1 MTNGLV
7 ASRRQLFG
15 NAGKGLLAGWFGR
28 LPVLGAPR
36 AETNIYQRIGV
47 QPIINCKGTF
57 TIISGSQSLPEVK
70 KAEDEAS
77 RHYVHMDEL
86 MDGVGRRLAEL
97 TKAEWGIVTAGCA
110 AALAHAT
117 AACIAGGNPEKMQR
131 LPILAGLKNEVVMP
145 KQSRNVYDHAIRM
158 TGVKMISPGTREEF
172 LAALGPHTA
181 MVALLGEALEEHPMK
196 LSEITEA
203 AHKRGIPVIVD
214 AAAER
219 LTIPNMYLTGGAD
232 MVAYSGGKC
241 LRGPQCAGI
250 LLGKKDLL
258 QAAWINSA
266 PHHAFGRPLK
276 VAKEEI
282 MGMLAAVE
290 AWTTRDHAAEW
301 KQWEGWLATI
311 RESVSTIPTVRTEV
325 LQPHGPS
332 NYAPQLRVSWDTE
345 KLGITGQ
352 ELADLL
358 LKGTPRIVVPGSQS
372 SITVMPY
379 MMMPGDDKVVAPR
392 VRELLSNA
400 QPRPKAA
407 PRGSSVAVGGQWDV
421 EIAYTRDH
429 AVHTLFLEQK
439 GDKLA
444 GSHRGEFLSGD
455 VRGTVEGAKLR
466 CRSSHHYEGTSIGYT
481 FEGVAD
487 GDTMRGTVDVGEY
500 GIAPFTARRHF
511 HA

>member
-1 MTNGLV
+1 MTDGFV

-15 NAGKGLLAGWFGR
+15 NAGRGFLAGWLGR

-36 AETNIYQRIGV
+36 TETNIYQRIGV

-57 TIISGSQSLPEVK
+57 TIISGSQSLAEVK

-97 TKAEWGIVTAGCA
+97 TKADWGIVTAGCA
-110 AALAHAT
+110 AALTHAT

-131 LPILAGLKNEVVMP
+131 LPILTGLKNEVVMP
-145 KQSRNVYDHAIRM
+145 RQSRNVYDHAIRM
-158 TGVKMISPGTREEF
+158 TGVKMISPATREEF
-172 LAALGPHTA
+172 LAALGPRTA
-181 MVALLGEALEEHPMK
+181 MVALLGEAMDQHPMR
-196 LSEITEA
+196 LGEIAEA

-241 LRGPQCAGI
+241 LRGPQCAGV

-311 RESVSTIPTVRTEV
+311 RDSVSAIPTVRTEV
-325 LQPHGPS
+325 LQPRGPS
-332 NYAPQLRVSWDTE
+332 NYAPQLRVSWDAE
-345 KLGITGQ
+345 KLGITGT
-352 ELADLL
+352 ELGDLL
-358 LKGTPRIVVPGSQS
+358 LKGTPRIIMPASQS

-379 MMMPGDDKVVAPR
+379 MMMPGDDKLVAPR
-392 VRELLSNA
+392 VRELLSKA
-400 QPRPKAA
+400 QTRPKPAPHGSAA
-407 PRGSSVAVGGQWDV
+407 AVSGQWDV
-421 EIAYTRDH
+421 EIAYTRDQ
-429 AVHTLFLEQK
+429 AVHTLFIEQT
-439 GDKLA
+439 GDKLV

-455 VRGTVEGAKLR
+455 IRGSVEGAKVR
-466 CRSSHHYEGTSIGYT
+466 CRSSHHYEGTSIGYV

-487 GDTMRGTVDVGEY
+487 GDTMHGSVDVGEY
-500 GIAPFTARRHF
+500 GQAPFTARRHF